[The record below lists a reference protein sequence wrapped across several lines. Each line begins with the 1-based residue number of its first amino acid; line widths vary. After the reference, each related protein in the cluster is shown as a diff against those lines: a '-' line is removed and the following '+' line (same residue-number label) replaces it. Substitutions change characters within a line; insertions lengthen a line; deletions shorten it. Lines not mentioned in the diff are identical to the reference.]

1 MSNNKKP
8 TQVDAQAKEIIEE
21 SRKQGNGKQFALWM
35 AALVIGGVSFY
46 HLRRVAAKNKAEMAN
61 FDKEV
66 KLNADLGKVLVVYY
80 SLTGHT
86 KDIAEQISAKTGA
99 DIFEIKTVETYSS
112 PSVYMKSKKE
122 LTSKNYPE
130 LQGNLPNVADY
141 DTIFVGG
148 PVWWYTMAPALYSY
162 LQATDFNGAH
172 VVPFSTQGSNWLKMR
187 KFCRVKTLTILMK
200 SIKSKYQ
207 TKSMLG

>member
-1 MSNNKKP
+1 MLKI
-8 TQVDAQAKEIIEE
+8 VLYVII
-21 SRKQGNGKQFALWM
+21 L
-35 AALVIGGVSFY
+35 AAIVIGGASFY

-86 KDIAEQISAKTGA
+86 KDIAEQIAAKTGA

-162 LQATDFNGAH
+162 LKVTDFGGAR
-172 VVPFSTQGSNWLKMR
+172 VVPFSTQGSNFGSFYKDFADMAKNAQILQSENFNNIDEKYKEQVSNKINAWLNK
-187 KFCRVKTLTILMK
+187 L
-200 SIKSKYQ
+200 SK
-207 TKSMLG
+207 